1 MSTTPLVVLGV
12 VVAVL
17 VLFVVGGT
25 LREEIRDRRARDAH
39 RARAREEVIDELGMR
54 LADEAERIAREGI
67 DR

>member
-17 VLFVVGGT
+17 ALFVFGST
-25 LREEIRDRRARDAH
+25 ICEEIRDRRARDAR

-54 LADEAERIAREGI
+54 LADEAERITREGI

>member
-12 VVAVL
+12 VVVVL
-17 VLFVVGGT
+17 ALFVVGST
-25 LREEIRDRRARDAH
+25 IREEIRDRRVRDAH

-54 LADEAERIAREGI
+54 LADEAERITREGI